1 MDSVEYVE
9 YVDDISDQE
18 CYDNTT
24 IETDIKPKSKPKKEE
39 KPITIDFRP
48 PPPKHIAKCPRDLKS
63 LTL

>member
-24 IETDIKPKSKPKKEE
+24 IETDIKPKSKPKKV
-39 KPITIDFRP
+39 TIDFRP